1 MSLVRQSNFELLRII
16 AILLVLLLHAD
27 FFALSG
33 PSVNEIESNTID
45 STLRIL
51 FQTICIAAVDIFV
64 MISGWFGIKPT
75 FKGFINLIFQTL
87 YYAILIYAIC
97 VVCGFESITFTGIK
111 DIILAT
117 SGNWFIKSYILLYI
131 LAPILNAYIES
142 AKRSQLRFTLTC
154 FYIFQF
160 IYGWLFPASSDYLV
174 GGYSPISFI
183 GLYLLARY
191 IRIYEPWPT
200 NKSQKALCV
209 YLVAIFIFVTTACV
223 VPSIAFGLNNVYG
236 YNFLTYISPTTIACA
251 VLTVILISKL
261 SISNSLV
268 NRLAKSSF
276 AVYLVFV
283 NPNILSSYG
292 NQFSI
297 LHHHY
302 TGVMYW
308 VITILIVLALYALVS
323 MTDTARIY
331 FYNRLCH
338 LYLSNKTSCFN
349 E

>member
-1 MSLVRQSNFELLRII
+1 MHTSVVSKENSSVSQTESKSPTSRMLSQTASIKLSFVNIVLTILIVWLHVSSYYDLPESVGNIAIISVPCFFAISSYLYFISFNFEDVFGCYKSKLRTRVKSLLIPFII
-16 AILLVLLLHAD
+16 FNIL
-27 FFALSG
+27 G
-33 PSVNEIESNTID
+33 
-45 STLRIL
+45 
-51 FQTICIAAVDIFV
+51 
-64 MISGWFGIKPT
+64 
-75 FKGFINLIFQTL
+75 LIFSLIAYKVHPTDYNPIEELTL
-87 YYAILIYAIC
+87 SRIPM
-97 VVCGFESITFTGIK
+97 
-111 DIILAT
+111 
-117 SGNWFIKSYILLYI
+117 LLY
-131 LAPILNAYIES
+131 
-142 AKRSQLRFTLTC
+142 RSQFNGPLWYMRALFEFVIFAPVIGWILSRHKYSLLIVLP
-154 FYIFQF
+154 FYF
-160 IYGWLFPASSDYLV
+160 ICGTISYFSFLHWMIPICLGAYL
-174 GGYSPISFI
+174 
-183 GLYLLARY
+183 
-191 IRIYEPWPT
+191 
-200 NKSQKALCV
+200 
-209 YLVAIFIFVTTACV
+209 AI
-223 VPSIAFGLNNVYG
+223 YG